1 MGLIVSQP
9 GRGTFVAEPA
19 ADPSTLLLGEYPPES
34 LHEVR
39 CHVEI
44 PGAGLAALR
53 RTDEHVQRMQIIL
66 VEVMQSTDP
75 REMVALDASFHVT
88 LAEATGN
95 MVHRRLV
102 EGLRDLVVQQSSAL
116 AEMPGRAEAAARE
129 HQEILSCVIAHDAEG
144 ARRAMASHLRAVM
157 FATPGAHGDA
167 MQALLGC

>member
-9 GRGTFVAEPA
+9 GRGSFVAEPA

-39 CHVEI
+39 CRVEI

-53 RTDEHVQRMQIIL
+53 RTDEHVQRMQDIL
-66 VEVMQSTDP
+66 AEVMQSTDP
-75 REMVALDASFHVT
+75 GAMVGLDASFHVA

-116 AEMPGRAEAAARE
+116 AEMPGRPEAAAT
-129 HQEILSCVIAHDAEG
+129 ST
-144 ARRAMASHLRAVM
+144 RRSSPA
-157 FATPGAHGDA
+157 
-167 MQALLGC
+167 